1 MFSPPCAPRRNL
13 GFGSTGNL
21 ARAILVM
28 LYNYFVA
35 SDASACNSAVAT
47 VAHGV
52 AAKIEEGEMGLGN
65 QAIRGLIAASLIVS
79 AAASGQVSDQANRDL
94 AREVAAQRAAYAAM
108 PDTPGTGPY
117 PAEKLIDPAFPDHV
131 VYRPADLAA
140 LGKRK
145 LGILVWGNGGCS
157 ADGASA
163 RLHLAEIASHGF
175 IAIAPGAILS
185 GPGDHPQPPA
195 RGIDAATGKIPPV
208 ATTTAA
214 LIKAIDQA
222 YAANEQRGGPYYH
235 RLDLTKLA
243 VAGHSCGGLQAIEA
257 AADPRVRAV
266 VIHNSGIF
274 ADGSNPISGMTID
287 KSQLERLHTPI
298 LYILGGPKDVA
309 YPNGMDDFRRIGHV
323 PVMVANLPVGHLATF
338 AKPNGGLV
346 AQVALD
352 WLDWQLYADK
362 RAALR
367 FTGARCGLC
376 VDPAWTV
383 ERKRID

>member
-1 MFSPPCAPRRNL
+1 MRLWNQSAKA
-13 GFGSTGNL
+13 L
-21 ARAILVM
+21 A
-28 LYNYFVA
+28 
-35 SDASACNSAVAT
+35 AT
-47 VAHGV
+47 
-52 AAKIEEGEMGLGN
+52 
-65 QAIRGLIAASLIVS
+65 SLLLS
-79 AAASGQVSDQANRDL
+79 AATWGQVSSQANLDL
-94 AREVAAQRAAYAAM
+94 AREVAAQRAVYAAM

-131 VYRPADLAA
+131 VYRPTNLTA

-145 LGILVWGNGGCS
+145 LGVLIWGNGGCS

-185 GPGDHPQPPA
+185 GPGDHPLPPA
-195 RGIDAATGKIPPV
+195 RGIDPATGKIPPV

-222 YAANEQRGGPYYH
+222 YAANKQHGGTYYH

-257 AADPRVRAV
+257 AADPRVHAV

-274 ADGSNPISGMTID
+274 ADGSNPISGVNVD
-287 KSQLERLHTPI
+287 KSLLKRIHTPI

-309 YPNGMDDFRRIGHV
+309 YPNGMDDFRRIDHV

-346 AQVALD
+346 AQLALD

-362 RAALR
+362 KAALR

>member
-1 MFSPPCAPRRNL
+1 MDLSNR
-13 GFGSTGNL
+13 
-21 ARAILVM
+21 
-28 LYNYFVA
+28 VA
-35 SDASACNSAVAT
+35 
-47 VAHGV
+47 
-52 AAKIEEGEMGLGN
+52 
-65 QAIRGLIAASLIVS
+65 RGLIATSLIMS
-79 AAASGQVSDQANRDL
+79 AAASAEITDQANLDL
-94 AREVAAQRAAYAAM
+94 AREAAAQRAIYAAM

-131 VYRPADLAA
+131 VYRPADLAR
-140 LGKRK
+140 LGTRK
-145 LGILVWGNGGCS
+145 LGVLVWGNGGCS

-185 GPGDHPQPPA
+185 GPGNHPLPPA
-195 RGIDAATGKIPPV
+195 RGIDPVTGKIPPV

-214 LIKAIDQA
+214 LIKAIDEA
-222 YAANEQRGGPYYH
+222 YAANAQPGGRYYH

-257 AADPRVRAV
+257 AADPRVHAV

-274 ADGSNPISGMTID
+274 ADGSNPISGMTVD
-287 KSQLERLHTPI
+287 KSQLKRIHTPI

-309 YPNGMDDFRRIGHV
+309 YPNGMDDFRRIDHV
-323 PVMVANLPVGHLATF
+323 PAMVANLPVGHLATF
-338 AKPNGGLV
+338 AKPNGGPV

-362 RAALR
+362 RAASR